1 MSEEMIYAIGK
12 YLHATVD
19 GIDCVIYKSLTCEG
33 KGDRRMS
40 CWRYAAP
47 NNTEVDKDAKVVP
60 GDYVDT
66 TADRSFLHLR
76 ATLDE

>member
-1 MSEEMIYAIGK
+1 MSDEMIYAIGK

-19 GIDCVIYKSLTCEG
+19 GLDCVIYKSLTCEG

-47 NNTEVDKDAKVVP
+47 NNTEVDKDAKVVT
-60 GDYVDT
+60 GEYVDT
-66 TADRSFLHLR
+66 TFDVPFMGLR
-76 ATLDE
+76 LTQDE